1 MSDRFILFNDEQI
14 DAQQIMMLTD
24 LAKLLLEDPNVKVSF
39 QKFQHYDPIQ
49 NTCNVSFTWLHRPEH
64 VTRAGLKSD
73 IMLDTIGFK
82 HIDPS
87 IYKEVLDE
95 SFDHMNFFKQL
106 FMLIEEYRLSNIIMQ
121 KRPVTKNIFKHRL
134 AVKVKQNNS
143 QIHVY
148 QTKTTYT
155 DLLFLAIEH
164 AILNENFMNNI
175 AIHENFDDALV
186 QVFNRLTQIF
196 NLNTSEDSYDLAVS
210 IMVLVDYLLK
220 EDMLNQYYHIPER
233 IYKSYEE
240 EWSLE
245 DLSRQDAAQTDQS
258 NEKEHDQD
266 EITTEEAET
275 KTADS
280 KADSDS
286 YLEMELHEGENSD
299 VLSDNERE
307 GDASDDMTDMMEKKG
322 KGSNDTIDD
331 EEGGSQGLN
340 NHYNLKGVNQNVSL
354 SFNKPEIT
362 PSDVVAY
369 KEAVDSVQFEIKDLT
384 SIIQKSMNHQYSDLR
399 ENLTKGRLQKN
410 LLNWFIDDQYK
421 LFFKKDA
428 FSRKLDATFTLL
440 VDASASMHDKMEET
454 KKGVVLFHETLK
466 NLDIKHEILGFSED
480 AFDSD
485 KQNQPNTIEELIL
498 YNESTLK
505 QNDARIMTLEPQD
518 DNRDGVALRVAT
530 QHLLQRTE
538 AQKFLI
544 VFSDGEPSAFD
555 YAEDGIID
563 THEAVIEADKQ
574 GIYVFNV
581 FLNQDVIDESIKRT
595 VHNIYGKQSLFVEGV
610 ENLPY
615 QLAPLLKKLL
625 LQSI

>member
-1 MSDRFILFNDEQI
+1 
-14 DAQQIMMLTD
+14 
-24 LAKLLLEDPNVKVSF
+24 VS
-39 QKFQHYDPIQ
+39 
-49 NTCNVSFTWLHRPEH
+49 
-64 VTRAGLKSD
+64 
-73 IMLDTIGFK
+73 
-82 HIDPS
+82 
-87 IYKEVLDE
+87 
-95 SFDHMNFFKQL
+95 
-106 FMLIEEYRLSNIIMQ
+106 
-121 KRPVTKNIFKHRL
+121 
-134 AVKVKQNNS
+134 
-143 QIHVY
+143 
-148 QTKTTYT
+148 
-155 DLLFLAIEH
+155 
-164 AILNENFMNNI
+164 
-175 AIHENFDDALV
+175 
-186 QVFNRLTQIF
+186 
-196 NLNTSEDSYDLAVS
+196 
-210 IMVLVDYLLK
+210 
-220 EDMLNQYYHIPER
+220 
-233 IYKSYEE
+233 
-240 EWSLE
+240 
-245 DLSRQDAAQTDQS
+245 
-258 NEKEHDQD
+258 
-266 EITTEEAET
+266 
-275 KTADS
+275 
-280 KADSDS
+280 
-286 YLEMELHEGENSD
+286 
-299 VLSDNERE
+299 
-307 GDASDDMTDMMEKKG
+307 
-322 KGSNDTIDD
+322 
-331 EEGGSQGLN
+331 
-340 NHYNLKGVNQNVSL
+340 
-354 SFNKPEIT
+354 
-362 PSDVVAY
+362 AY

-384 SIIQKSMNHQYSDLR
+384 SIIQKSMNHQYSDIR

-480 AFDSD
+480 AFEAD
-485 KQNQPNTIEELIL
+485 KLNQPNTIEELIL

-530 QHLLQRTE
+530 QHLLQRSET
-538 AQKFLI
+538 QKFLI

-581 FLNQDVIDESIKRT
+581 FLNQDVIDEATKKT

>member
-164 AILNENFMNNI
+164 AILNENFINNI

-196 NLNTSEDSYDLAVS
+196 NLYTSEDSYDLAVS
-210 IMVLVDYLLK
+210 IMILVDYLLK

-266 EITTEEAET
+266 EITTEEAKT

-331 EEGGSQGLN
+331 EEGGAQGLN

-369 KEAVDSVQFEIKDLT
+369 KEAIDSVQFEIKDLT

-530 QHLLQRTE
+530 QHLLQRSE

-595 VHNIYGKQSLFVEGV
+595 VHNIYGRQSLFVEGV

>member
-369 KEAVDSVQFEIKDLT
+369 KKAVDSVQFEIKDLT

-485 KQNQPNTIEELIL
+485 KQNQPNTIEKLIL

-530 QHLLQRTE
+530 QHLLQRSE

>member
-39 QKFQHYDPIQ
+39 QKFQHYNPIN

-64 VTRAGLKSD
+64 ITKAGLKSD

-82 HIDPS
+82 HSDPA
-87 IYKEVLDE
+87 IYKQILDE
-95 SFDHMNFFKQL
+95 SFDHMDFFKQL

-121 KRPVTKNIFKHRL
+121 SRPVTKKLFRKRL
-134 AVKVKQNNS
+134 NVKIKQNNS
-143 QIHVY
+143 QIQVN

-155 DLLFLAIEH
+155 DLLFLTIEH

-175 AIHENFDDALV
+175 TINEMFDDVLV
-186 QVFNRLTQIF
+186 QIYNRLTNIF
-196 NLNTSEDSYDLAVS
+196 NLKSSEDSYDLAVS
-210 IMVLVDYLLK
+210 IMILVDYLLK
-220 EDMLNQYYHIPER
+220 EDMLNQYYHLPER
-233 IYKSYEE
+233 IYAAYEE
-240 EWSLE
+240 EWTLE
-245 DLSRQDAAQTDQS
+245 DLKRHDAANTDKS
-258 NEKEHDQD
+258 HESDEDKED
-266 EITTEEAET
+266 IVTEDAET
-275 KTADS
+275 KTSDS
-280 KADSDS
+280 QTDSDH
-286 YLEMELHEGENSD
+286 YIEMELHEGEND
-299 VLSDNERE
+299 QVLSDNERE

-322 KGSNDTIDD
+322 KGSDDTLSD
-331 EEGGSQGLN
+331 EEGGSQGNQNPYHLT
-340 NHYNLKGVNQNVSL
+340 GINQNVSL
-354 SFNKPEIT
+354 TFNKPEIT
-362 PSDVVAY
+362 PSDVLAY
-369 KEAVDSVQFEIKDLT
+369 NEAVESVQYEIKDLT
-384 SIIQKSMNHQYSDLR
+384 NIIQKSMNHQYSDVR

-466 NLDIKHEILGFSED
+466 NLDIKHEIMSFSED
-480 AFDSD
+480 AFEAD
-485 KQNQPNTIEELIL
+485 KKDQPNTINELIL

-518 DNRDGVALRVAT
+518 DNRDGVALRIAT
-530 QHLLQRTE
+530 QHLLQRSE
-538 AQKFLI
+538 SQKFLI

-574 GIYVFNV
+574 GVFVFNV
-581 FLNQDVIDESIKRT
+581 FLNQDVIDESTKKT

>member
-49 NTCNVSFTWLHRPEH
+49 NTCNVSFTWLHRPEN

-164 AILNENFMNNI
+164 AILNENFINNI

-210 IMVLVDYLLK
+210 IMILVDYLLK

-266 EITTEEAET
+266 EITTEEAKT

-331 EEGGSQGLN
+331 EEGGAQGLN

-530 QHLLQRTE
+530 QHLLQRSE

-574 GIYVFNV
+574 GISVFNV

-595 VHNIYGKQSLFVEGV
+595 VHNIYGKQSLFIEGV

>member
-164 AILNENFMNNI
+164 AILNENFINNI

-331 EEGGSQGLN
+331 EEGGAQGLN

-530 QHLLQRTE
+530 QHLLQRSE

>member
-39 QKFQHYDPIQ
+39 QKFQHYDPIE
-49 NTCNVSFTWLHRPEH
+49 NTCNVSFTWLHRPEN

-106 FMLIEEYRLSNIIMQ
+106 FMLIEEYRLSNIIML

-134 AVKVKQNNS
+134 AVKIKQNNS

-164 AILNENFMNNI
+164 AILNENFINNI
-175 AIHENFDDALV
+175 SIHEKFDDALV
-186 QVFNRLTQIF
+186 QVFNRLTKIF

-245 DLSRQDAAQTDQS
+245 DLSRQDAAQTDQG

-299 VLSDNERE
+299 ILSDNERE

-331 EEGGSQGLN
+331 EEGGAQGLN
-340 NHYNLKGVNQNVSL
+340 NTYNLKGVNQNVSL
-354 SFNKPEIT
+354 TFNKPEIT
-362 PSDVVAY
+362 PSDIVAY

-384 SIIQKSMNHQYSDLR
+384 SIIQKSMNHQYSDIR

-440 VDASASMHDKMEET
+440 VDASASMHDKMDET

-530 QHLLQRTE
+530 QHLLQRSE
-538 AQKFLI
+538 SQKFLI

-555 YAEDGIID
+555 YVEDGIID

-610 ENLPY
+610 ENLPN

>member
-164 AILNENFMNNI
+164 AILNENFINNI

-210 IMVLVDYLLK
+210 IMILVDYLLK

-530 QHLLQRTE
+530 QHLLQRSE

>member
-95 SFDHMNFFKQL
+95 SFDHINFFKQL

-164 AILNENFMNNI
+164 AILNENFINNI

-210 IMVLVDYLLK
+210 IMILVDYLLK

-266 EITTEEAET
+266 EITTEEAKT

-307 GDASDDMTDMMEKKG
+307 GDASDDMTDMIEKKG

-331 EEGGSQGLN
+331 EEGGAQGLN

-530 QHLLQRTE
+530 QHLLQRSE

-595 VHNIYGKQSLFVEGV
+595 VHNIYGKQSLFIEGV

>member
-49 NTCNVSFTWLHRPEH
+49 NTCNVSFNWLHRPEH
-64 VTRAGLKSD
+64 ITRAGLKSD

-95 SFDHMNFFKQL
+95 SFEHMNFFKQL
-106 FMLIEEYRLSNIIMQ
+106 FMLIEEYRLSHIIIN
-121 KRPVTKNIFKHRL
+121 KRPVTKKLFKHRL
-134 AVKVKQNNS
+134 NVKIKQNNS

-164 AILNENFMNNI
+164 AILNENFINNI
-175 AIHENFDDALV
+175 TIHEDFDDVLV

-196 NLNTSEDSYDLAVS
+196 NLQTSEDSYDLAVS
-210 IMVLVDYLLK
+210 IMILVDYLLK

-233 IYKSYEE
+233 IYRSYEE
-240 EWSLE
+240 EWTLE
-245 DLSRQDAAQTDQS
+245 DLKRQDAAQTDQS
-258 NEKEHDQD
+258 NEQEHDQED
-266 EITTEEAET
+266 VTTEDAET

-286 YLEMELHEGENSD
+286 YLEMKLHEGENSD

-331 EEGGSQGLN
+331 EEGGAQGLN
-340 NHYNLKGVNQNVSL
+340 NPYNFKGVNQNVSL

-362 PSDVVAY
+362 PDDVVAY

-384 SIIQKSMNHQYSDLR
+384 SIIQKSMNHQYSDIR

-480 AFDSD
+480 AFEAD
-485 KQNQPNTIEELIL
+485 KLNQPNTIDELIL

-530 QHLLQRTE
+530 QHLLQRSE
-538 AQKFLI
+538 SQKFLI

-574 GIYVFNV
+574 GVYVFNV
-581 FLNQDVIDESIKRT
+581 FLNQDVIDESTKRT

>member
-49 NTCNVSFTWLHRPEH
+49 NTCNVSFNWLHRPEH
-64 VTRAGLKSD
+64 ITRAGLKSD

-95 SFDHMNFFKQL
+95 SFEHMNFFKQL
-106 FMLIEEYRLSNIIMQ
+106 FMLIEEYRLSHIIIN
-121 KRPVTKNIFKHRL
+121 KRPVTKKLFKHRL
-134 AVKVKQNNS
+134 NVKIKQNNS

-164 AILNENFMNNI
+164 AILNENFINNI
-175 AIHENFDDALV
+175 TIHEDFDDVLV

-196 NLNTSEDSYDLAVS
+196 NLQTSEDSYDLAVS
-210 IMVLVDYLLK
+210 IMILVDYLLK

-233 IYKSYEE
+233 IYRSYEE
-240 EWSLE
+240 EWTLE
-245 DLSRQDAAQTDQS
+245 DLKRQDAAQTDQS
-258 NEKEHDQD
+258 NEQEHDQED
-266 EITTEEAET
+266 VTTEDAET

-331 EEGGSQGLN
+331 EEGGAHGLN
-340 NHYNLKGVNQNVSL
+340 NPYNFKGVNQNVSL

-362 PSDVVAY
+362 PDDVVAY

-384 SIIQKSMNHQYSDLR
+384 SIIQKSMNHQYSDIR

-480 AFDSD
+480 AFEAD
-485 KQNQPNTIEELIL
+485 KLNQPNTIDELIL

-530 QHLLQRTE
+530 QHLLQRSE
-538 AQKFLI
+538 SQKFLI

-574 GIYVFNV
+574 GVYVFNV
-581 FLNQDVIDESIKRT
+581 FLNQDVIDESTKRT

>member
-49 NTCNVSFTWLHRPEH
+49 NTCNVSFNWLHRPEH
-64 VTRAGLKSD
+64 ITRAGLKSD

-95 SFDHMNFFKQL
+95 SFEHMNFFKQL
-106 FMLIEEYRLSNIIMQ
+106 FMLIEEYRLSHIIIN
-121 KRPVTKNIFKHRL
+121 KRPVTKKLFKHRL
-134 AVKVKQNNS
+134 NVKIKQNNS

-164 AILNENFMNNI
+164 AILNENFINNI
-175 AIHENFDDALV
+175 TIHEDFDDVLV

-196 NLNTSEDSYDLAVS
+196 NLQTSEDSYDLAVS
-210 IMVLVDYLLK
+210 IMILVDYLLK

-233 IYKSYEE
+233 IYRSYEE
-240 EWSLE
+240 EWTLE
-245 DLSRQDAAQTDQS
+245 DLKRQDAAQTDQS
-258 NEKEHDQD
+258 NEQEHDQED
-266 EITTEEAET
+266 VTTEDAET

-331 EEGGSQGLN
+331 EEGGAQGLN
-340 NHYNLKGVNQNVSL
+340 NPYNFKGVNQNVSL

-362 PSDVVAY
+362 PDDVVAY

-384 SIIQKSMNHQYSDLR
+384 SIIQKSMNHQYSDIR

-421 LFFKKDA
+421 LFFKKDT

-480 AFDSD
+480 AFEAD
-485 KQNQPNTIEELIL
+485 KLNQPNTIDELIL

-530 QHLLQRTE
+530 QHLLQRSE
-538 AQKFLI
+538 SQKFLI

-574 GIYVFNV
+574 GVYVFNV
-581 FLNQDVIDESIKRT
+581 FLNQDVIDESTKRT

>member
-106 FMLIEEYRLSNIIMQ
+106 FMLIEEYRLSNIIMR

-164 AILNENFMNNI
+164 AILNENFINNI

-210 IMVLVDYLLK
+210 IMILVDYLLK

-266 EITTEEAET
+266 EITTEEAKT

-307 GDASDDMTDMMEKKG
+307 GDASDDMTDMIEKKG

-331 EEGGSQGLN
+331 EEGGAQGLN

-530 QHLLQRTE
+530 QHLLQRSE

-595 VHNIYGKQSLFVEGV
+595 VHNIYGKQSLFIEGV

>member
-64 VTRAGLKSD
+64 ITRAGLKSD

-82 HIDPS
+82 HTDPS
-87 IYKEVLDE
+87 VYKEVLDE
-95 SFDHMNFFKQL
+95 SFEHMNFFKQL
-106 FMLIEEYRLSNIIMQ
+106 FMLIEEYRLSHIIIN
-121 KRPVTKNIFKHRL
+121 KRPVTKKLFKHRL
-134 AVKVKQNNS
+134 NVKIKQNNS

-164 AILNENFMNNI
+164 AILNENFINNI
-175 AIHENFDDALV
+175 TIHEKFDDVLV

-196 NLNTSEDSYDLAVS
+196 NLQTSEDSYDLAVS
-210 IMVLVDYLLK
+210 IMILVDYLLK

-233 IYKSYEE
+233 IYRSYEE
-240 EWSLE
+240 EWTLE
-245 DLSRQDAAQTDQS
+245 DLTRQDAAQTDQS
-258 NEKEHDQD
+258 NEEEHEQED
-266 EITTEEAET
+266 ITTEDAET

-331 EEGGSQGLN
+331 EEGGAQGLN
-340 NHYNLKGVNQNVSL
+340 NPYNFKGVNQNVSL

-362 PSDVVAY
+362 PDDVMAY

-384 SIIQKSMNHQYSDLR
+384 SIIQKSMNHQYSDIR

-480 AFDSD
+480 AFEAD
-485 KQNQPNTIEELIL
+485 KLNQPNTIDELIL

-530 QHLLQRTE
+530 QHLLQRSE
-538 AQKFLI
+538 SQKFLI

-574 GIYVFNV
+574 GVFVFNV
-581 FLNQDVIDESIKRT
+581 FLNQDVIDESTKRT

>member
-164 AILNENFMNNI
+164 AILNENFINNI

-331 EEGGSQGLN
+331 EEGGAQGLN

-440 VDASASMHDKMEET
+440 VDASESMHDKMEET

-530 QHLLQRTE
+530 QHLLQRSE

>member
-14 DAQQIMMLTD
+14 DTQQIMMLTD

-164 AILNENFMNNI
+164 AILNENFINNI

-196 NLNTSEDSYDLAVS
+196 NLYTSEDSYDLAVS
-210 IMVLVDYLLK
+210 IMILVDYLLK

-266 EITTEEAET
+266 EITTEEAKT

-331 EEGGSQGLN
+331 EEGGAQGLN

-530 QHLLQRTE
+530 QHLLQRSE

-595 VHNIYGKQSLFVEGV
+595 VHNIYGRQSLFVEGV

>member
-1 MSDRFILFNDEQI
+1 
-14 DAQQIMMLTD
+14 
-24 LAKLLLEDPNVKVSF
+24 
-39 QKFQHYDPIQ
+39 
-49 NTCNVSFTWLHRPEH
+49 
-64 VTRAGLKSD
+64 
-73 IMLDTIGFK
+73 
-82 HIDPS
+82 
-87 IYKEVLDE
+87 
-95 SFDHMNFFKQL
+95 
-106 FMLIEEYRLSNIIMQ
+106 
-121 KRPVTKNIFKHRL
+121 
-134 AVKVKQNNS
+134 
-143 QIHVY
+143 
-148 QTKTTYT
+148 
-155 DLLFLAIEH
+155 
-164 AILNENFMNNI
+164 AILNENFINNI

-196 NLNTSEDSYDLAVS
+196 NLYTSEDSYDLAVS
-210 IMVLVDYLLK
+210 IMILVDYLLK

-266 EITTEEAET
+266 EITTEEAKT

-331 EEGGSQGLN
+331 EEGGAQGLN

-369 KEAVDSVQFEIKDLT
+369 KEAIDSVQFEIKDLT

-530 QHLLQRTE
+530 QHLLQRSE

-595 VHNIYGKQSLFVEGV
+595 VHNIYGRQSLFVEGV

>member
-106 FMLIEEYRLSNIIMQ
+106 FMLIEEYRLSNIIML

-134 AVKVKQNNS
+134 AVKIKQNNS

-164 AILNENFMNNI
+164 AILNENFINNI
-175 AIHENFDDALV
+175 SIHEKFDDALV
-186 QVFNRLTQIF
+186 QVFNRLTKIF

-245 DLSRQDAAQTDQS
+245 DLSRQDAAQTDQG

-286 YLEMELHEGENSD
+286 YLEMELHKGENSD
-299 VLSDNERE
+299 ILSDNERE

-331 EEGGSQGLN
+331 EEGGAQGLN
-340 NHYNLKGVNQNVSL
+340 NTYNLKGVNQNVSL

-362 PSDVVAY
+362 PSDIVAY

-384 SIIQKSMNHQYSDLR
+384 SIIQKSMNHQYSDIR

-440 VDASASMHDKMEET
+440 VDASASMHDKMDET

-530 QHLLQRTE
+530 QHLLQRSE
-538 AQKFLI
+538 SQKFLI

-610 ENLPY
+610 ENLPN

>member
-49 NTCNVSFTWLHRPEH
+49 NTCNVSFNWLHRPEH
-64 VTRAGLKSD
+64 ITRAGLKSD

-95 SFDHMNFFKQL
+95 SFEHMNFFKQL
-106 FMLIEEYRLSNIIMQ
+106 FMLIEEYRLSHIIIN
-121 KRPVTKNIFKHRL
+121 KRPVTKKLFKHRL
-134 AVKVKQNNS
+134 NVKIKQNNS

-164 AILNENFMNNI
+164 AILNENFINNI
-175 AIHENFDDALV
+175 TIHEDFDDVLV

-196 NLNTSEDSYDLAVS
+196 NLQTSEDSYDLAVS
-210 IMVLVDYLLK
+210 IMILVDYLLK
-220 EDMLNQYYHIPER
+220 EDMLNQYYHIAER
-233 IYKSYEE
+233 IYRSYEE
-240 EWSLE
+240 EWTLE
-245 DLSRQDAAQTDQS
+245 DLKRQDAAQTDQS
-258 NEKEHDQD
+258 NEQEHDQED
-266 EITTEEAET
+266 VTTEDAET

-331 EEGGSQGLN
+331 EEGGAQGLN
-340 NHYNLKGVNQNVSL
+340 NPYNFKGVNQNVSL

-362 PSDVVAY
+362 PDDVVAY

-384 SIIQKSMNHQYSDLR
+384 SIIQKSMNHQYSDIR

-480 AFDSD
+480 AFEAD
-485 KQNQPNTIEELIL
+485 KLNQPNTIDELIL

-530 QHLLQRTE
+530 QHLLQRSE
-538 AQKFLI
+538 SQKFLI

-574 GIYVFNV
+574 GVYVFNV
-581 FLNQDVIDESIKRT
+581 FLNQDVIDESTKRT

>member
-39 QKFQHYDPIQ
+39 QKFQHYNPIN

-64 VTRAGLKSD
+64 ITKAGLKSD

-82 HIDPS
+82 HSDPA
-87 IYKEVLDE
+87 IYKQILDE
-95 SFDHMNFFKQL
+95 SFDHMDFFKQL

-121 KRPVTKNIFKHRL
+121 SRPVTKKLFRKRL
-134 AVKVKQNNS
+134 NVKIKQNNS
-143 QIHVY
+143 QIQVN

-155 DLLFLAIEH
+155 DLLFLTIEH

-175 AIHENFDDALV
+175 TINEMFDDVLV
-186 QVFNRLTQIF
+186 QIYNRLTNIF
-196 NLNTSEDSYDLAVS
+196 NLKSSEDSYDLAVS
-210 IMVLVDYLLK
+210 IMILVDYLLK
-220 EDMLNQYYHIPER
+220 EDMLNQYYHLPER
-233 IYKSYEE
+233 IYAAYEE
-240 EWSLE
+240 EWTLE
-245 DLSRQDAAQTDQS
+245 DLKRHDAANTDKS
-258 NEKEHDQD
+258 HESDEDKED
-266 EITTEEAET
+266 IVTEDAET
-275 KTADS
+275 KTSDS
-280 KADSDS
+280 QTDSDH
-286 YLEMELHEGENSD
+286 YLEMELHEGEND
-299 VLSDNERE
+299 QVLSDNERE

-322 KGSNDTIDD
+322 KGSDDTLSD
-331 EEGGSQGLN
+331 EEGGSQGNQNPYHLT
-340 NHYNLKGVNQNVSL
+340 GINQNVSL
-354 SFNKPEIT
+354 TFNKPEIT
-362 PSDVVAY
+362 PSDVLAY
-369 KEAVDSVQFEIKDLT
+369 NEAVESVQYEIKDLT
-384 SIIQKSMNHQYSDLR
+384 NIIQKSMNHQYSDVR

-466 NLDIKHEILGFSED
+466 NLDIKHEIMSFSED
-480 AFDSD
+480 AFEAD
-485 KQNQPNTIEELIL
+485 KKDQPNTINELIL

-518 DNRDGVALRVAT
+518 DNRDGVALRIAT
-530 QHLLQRTE
+530 QHLLQRSE
-538 AQKFLI
+538 SQKFLI

-574 GIYVFNV
+574 GVFVFNV
-581 FLNQDVIDESIKRT
+581 FLNQDVIDESTKKT

>member
-164 AILNENFMNNI
+164 AILNENFINNI

-331 EEGGSQGLN
+331 EEGGAQGLN

-399 ENLTKGRLQKN
+399 ENMTKGRLQKN

-530 QHLLQRTE
+530 QHLLQRSE

>member
-24 LAKLLLEDPNVKVSF
+24 LAKLLLEDPNVKVAF
-39 QKFQHYDPIQ
+39 QKFQHYDPIH
-49 NTCNVSFTWLHRPEH
+49 NICNVSFNWLHRPEEI
-64 VTRAGLKSD
+64 TNAGLKSD

-82 HIDPS
+82 HTDPS
-87 IYKEVLDE
+87 IYQDVLDE
-95 SFDHMNFFKQL
+95 SFDHMDFFKQL
-106 FMLIEEYRLSNIIMQ
+106 FMLIEEYRLSSIIMDT
-121 KRPVTKNIFKHRL
+121 RPVTKKLFNKRL
-134 AVKVKQNNS
+134 NVKKRQNNS
-143 QIHVY
+143 QIQVY

-155 DLLFLAIEH
+155 DLLFLTIEH
-164 AILNENFMNNI
+164 AILNENFIINI
-175 AIHENFDDALV
+175 SITEEFDDALV

-196 NLNTSEDSYDLAVS
+196 NLRTSEDSYDLAVS

-220 EDMLNQYYHIPER
+220 EDMLNQYYHLPER
-233 IYKSYEE
+233 IYASYEE
-240 EWSLE
+240 EWTLE
-245 DLSRQDAAQTDQS
+245 DIKRQDAAQTDDS
-258 NEKEHDQD
+258 SETEHDEED
-266 EITTEEAET
+266 IVTEDAET

-280 KADSDS
+280 KSDSDH

-307 GDASDDMTDMMEKKG
+307 GDASDDMTNMMEKKG

-331 EEGGSQGLN
+331 EEGGSQDDN
-340 NHYNLKGVNQNVSL
+340 NPYQLKGVNKNVSL
-354 SFNKPEIT
+354 KFNKPEIS
-362 PSDVVAY
+362 PEDVEAY
-369 KEAVDSVQFEIKDLT
+369 KRAVESVQFEIKDLT
-384 SIIQKSMNHQYSDLR
+384 SIIQKSMNHQYSDVR

-480 AFDSD
+480 AFEAD
-485 KQNQPNTIEELIL
+485 KFNQPNTIDEIIL
-498 YNESTLK
+498 YNESTMK

-530 QHLLQRTE
+530 QQLLQRSE
-538 AQKFLI
+538 DQKFLI

-574 GIYVFNV
+574 GVYVFNV
-581 FLNQDVIDESIKRT
+581 FLNQDTIDESIRNT
-595 VHNIYGKQSLFVEGV
+595 VHNIYGRQSLFVEGV
-610 ENLPY
+610 ENLPT
-615 QLAPLLKKLL
+615 QLSPLLKKLL

>member
-39 QKFQHYDPIQ
+39 QKFQHYDPIN

-64 VTRAGLKSD
+64 IINAGLKSD
-73 IMLDTIGFK
+73 IMLDTLGFK
-82 HIDPS
+82 HTDPA

-95 SFDHMNFFKQL
+95 SFDHMSFFKQL
-106 FMLIEEYRLSNIIMQ
+106 FMLIEEYRLSNLIMS
-121 KRPVTKNIFKHRL
+121 KRPVTKKLFKHRL
-134 AVKVKQNNS
+134 NVKIKQNNS

-164 AILNENFMNNI
+164 AILNENFINNI
-175 AIHENFDDALV
+175 SINDDFDDALV

-196 NLNTSEDSYDLAVS
+196 NLQSSEDSYDLAVS
-210 IMVLVDYLLK
+210 IMILVDYLLK

-233 IYKSYEE
+233 IYRSYEE
-240 EWSLE
+240 EWTLE
-245 DLSRQDAAQTDQS
+245 DLKRQDAANTDQS
-258 NEKEHDQD
+258 HEQEHDPD
-266 EITTEEAET
+266 DIESADAET
-275 KTADS
+275 KTNDSQTDS
-280 KADSDS
+280 KS

-299 VLSDNERE
+299 ILTDNDRE
-307 GDASDDMTDMMEKKG
+307 GDAGDDMTDMMEKKG
-322 KGSNDTIDD
+322 KGSNNTLDD
-331 EEGGSQGLN
+331 EEGGAQGLN
-340 NHYNLKGVNQNVSL
+340 QQYQLKGINQNVSL
-354 SFNKPEIT
+354 TFNRPDILPTHME
-362 PSDVVAY
+362 AY

-384 SIIQKSMNHQYSDLR
+384 SIIQKSMNHQYSDIR

-480 AFDSD
+480 AFEAD
-485 KQNQPNTIEELIL
+485 KLNQPNTIEELIL

-530 QHLLQRTE
+530 QHLLQRSE
-538 AQKFLI
+538 SQKFLI

-581 FLNQDVIDESIKRT
+581 FLNQDVIDEATKKT

>member
-266 EITTEEAET
+266 EITTEEAKT

-307 GDASDDMTDMMEKKG
+307 GDTSDDMTDMMEKKG

-331 EEGGSQGLN
+331 EEGGAQGLN

-485 KQNQPNTIEELIL
+485 KQNQPNTLEELIL

-530 QHLLQRTE
+530 QHLLQRSE

-595 VHNIYGKQSLFVEGV
+595 VHNIYGKQSLFIEGV

>member
-164 AILNENFMNNI
+164 AILNENFINNI

-196 NLNTSEDSYDLAVS
+196 NLYTSEDSYDLAVS
-210 IMVLVDYLLK
+210 IMILVDYLLK

-266 EITTEEAET
+266 EITTEEAKT

-331 EEGGSQGLN
+331 EEGGAQGLN

-530 QHLLQRTE
+530 QHLLQRSE

-595 VHNIYGKQSLFVEGV
+595 VHNIYGRQSLFVEGV

>member
-49 NTCNVSFTWLHRPEH
+49 NTCNVSFNWLHRPEH
-64 VTRAGLKSD
+64 ITRAGLKSD
-73 IMLDTIGFK
+73 IMLDTIGIK

-95 SFDHMNFFKQL
+95 SFEHMNFFKQL
-106 FMLIEEYRLSNIIMQ
+106 FMLIEEYRLSHIIIN
-121 KRPVTKNIFKHRL
+121 KRPVTKKLFKHRL
-134 AVKVKQNNS
+134 NVKIKQNNS

-164 AILNENFMNNI
+164 AILNENFINNI
-175 AIHENFDDALV
+175 TIHEDFDDVLV

-196 NLNTSEDSYDLAVS
+196 NLQTSEDSYDLAVS
-210 IMVLVDYLLK
+210 IMILVDYLLK

-233 IYKSYEE
+233 IYRSYEE
-240 EWSLE
+240 EWTLE
-245 DLSRQDAAQTDQS
+245 DLKRQDAAQTDQS
-258 NEKEHDQD
+258 NEQEHDQED
-266 EITTEEAET
+266 VTTEDAET

-331 EEGGSQGLN
+331 EEGGAQGLN
-340 NHYNLKGVNQNVSL
+340 NPYNFKGVNQNVSL

-362 PSDVVAY
+362 PDDVVAY

-384 SIIQKSMNHQYSDLR
+384 SIIQKSMNHQYSDIR

-480 AFDSD
+480 AFEAD
-485 KQNQPNTIEELIL
+485 KLNQPNTIDELIL

-530 QHLLQRTE
+530 QHLLQRSE
-538 AQKFLI
+538 SQKFLI

-574 GIYVFNV
+574 GVYVFNV
-581 FLNQDVIDESIKRT
+581 FLNQDVIDESTKRT

>member
-49 NTCNVSFTWLHRPEH
+49 NTCNVSFNWLHRPEH
-64 VTRAGLKSD
+64 ITRAGLKSD

-95 SFDHMNFFKQL
+95 SFEHMNFFKQL
-106 FMLIEEYRLSNIIMQ
+106 FMLIEEYRLSHIIIN
-121 KRPVTKNIFKHRL
+121 KRPVTKKLFKHRL
-134 AVKVKQNNS
+134 NVKIKQNNS

-164 AILNENFMNNI
+164 AILNENFINNI
-175 AIHENFDDALV
+175 TIHEDFDDVLV

-196 NLNTSEDSYDLAVS
+196 NLQTSEDSYDLAVS
-210 IMVLVDYLLK
+210 IMILVDYLLK

-233 IYKSYEE
+233 IYRSYEE
-240 EWSLE
+240 EWTLE
-245 DLSRQDAAQTDQS
+245 DLKRQDAAQTVQS
-258 NEKEHDQD
+258 NEQEHDQED
-266 EITTEEAET
+266 VTTEDAET

-307 GDASDDMTDMMEKKG
+307 GDSSDDMTDMMEKKG

-331 EEGGSQGLN
+331 EEGGAQGLN
-340 NHYNLKGVNQNVSL
+340 NPYNFKGVNQNVSL

-362 PSDVVAY
+362 PDDVVAY

-384 SIIQKSMNHQYSDLR
+384 SIIQKSMNHQYSDIR

-480 AFDSD
+480 AFEAD
-485 KQNQPNTIEELIL
+485 KLNQPNTIDELIL

-530 QHLLQRTE
+530 QHLLQRSE
-538 AQKFLI
+538 SQKFLI

-574 GIYVFNV
+574 GVYVFNV
-581 FLNQDVIDESIKRT
+581 FLNQDVIDESTKRT

>member
-49 NTCNVSFTWLHRPEH
+49 NTCNVSFNWLHRPEH
-64 VTRAGLKSD
+64 ITRAGLKSD

-95 SFDHMNFFKQL
+95 SFEHMNFFKQL
-106 FMLIEEYRLSNIIMQ
+106 FMLIEEYRLSHIIIN
-121 KRPVTKNIFKHRL
+121 KRPVTKKLFKHRL
-134 AVKVKQNNS
+134 NVKIKQNNS

-164 AILNENFMNNI
+164 AILNENFINNI
-175 AIHENFDDALV
+175 TIHEDFDDVLV

-196 NLNTSEDSYDLAVS
+196 NLQTSEDSYDLAVS
-210 IMVLVDYLLK
+210 IMILVDYLLK

-233 IYKSYEE
+233 IYRSYEE
-240 EWSLE
+240 EWTLE
-245 DLSRQDAAQTDQS
+245 DLKRQDAAQTDQS
-258 NEKEHDQD
+258 NEQEHDQED
-266 EITTEEAET
+266 VTTEDAET

-331 EEGGSQGLN
+331 EEGGAQGLN
-340 NHYNLKGVNQNVSL
+340 NPYNFKGVNQNVSL

-362 PSDVVAY
+362 PDDVVAY

-384 SIIQKSMNHQYSDLR
+384 SIIQKSMNHQYSDIR

-480 AFDSD
+480 AFEAD
-485 KQNQPNTIEELIL
+485 KLNQPNTIDELIL

-538 AQKFLI
+538 SQKFLI

-574 GIYVFNV
+574 GVYVFNV
-581 FLNQDVIDESIKRT
+581 FLNQDVIDESTKRT

>member
-530 QHLLQRTE
+530 QHLLQRSE

>member
-49 NTCNVSFTWLHRPEH
+49 NTCNVSFNWLHRPEH
-64 VTRAGLKSD
+64 ITRAGLKSD

-95 SFDHMNFFKQL
+95 SFEHMNFFKQL
-106 FMLIEEYRLSNIIMQ
+106 FMLIEEYRLSHIIIN
-121 KRPVTKNIFKHRL
+121 KRPVTKKLFKHRL
-134 AVKVKQNNS
+134 NVKIKQNNS

-164 AILNENFMNNI
+164 AILNENFINNI
-175 AIHENFDDALV
+175 TIHEDFDDVLV

-196 NLNTSEDSYDLAVS
+196 NLQTSEDSYDLAVS
-210 IMVLVDYLLK
+210 IMILVDYLLK

-233 IYKSYEE
+233 IYRSYEE
-240 EWSLE
+240 EWTLE
-245 DLSRQDAAQTDQS
+245 DLKRQDAAQTDQS
-258 NEKEHDQD
+258 NEQEHDQED
-266 EITTEEAET
+266 VTTEDAET

-286 YLEMELHEGENSD
+286 YLVMELHEGENSD

-331 EEGGSQGLN
+331 EEGGAQGLN
-340 NHYNLKGVNQNVSL
+340 NPYNFKGVNQNVSL

-362 PSDVVAY
+362 PDDVVAY

-384 SIIQKSMNHQYSDLR
+384 SIIQKSMNHQYSDIR

-480 AFDSD
+480 AFEAD
-485 KQNQPNTIEELIL
+485 KLNQPNTIDELIL

-530 QHLLQRTE
+530 QHLLQRSE
-538 AQKFLI
+538 SQKFLI

-574 GIYVFNV
+574 GVYVFNV
-581 FLNQDVIDESIKRT
+581 FLNQDVIDESTKRT

>member
-64 VTRAGLKSD
+64 VIRAGLKSD

-164 AILNENFMNNI
+164 AILNENFINNI

-322 KGSNDTIDD
+322 KGSNDTIDE
-331 EEGGSQGLN
+331 EEGGAQGLN

-530 QHLLQRTE
+530 QHLLQRSE

>member
-164 AILNENFMNNI
+164 AILNENFINNI

-245 DLSRQDAAQTDQS
+245 DLSRQDAAQTDQN

-322 KGSNDTIDD
+322 KGSNDTIDE
-331 EEGGSQGLN
+331 EEGGAQGLN

-530 QHLLQRTE
+530 QHLLQRSE